1 MTRPRYSE
9 MLVERRRSLGLSV
22 KQAAQ
27 VLKLKEQVLVAFE
40 EGDFENMPEW
50 FNADDYD
57 YDAFA
62 EKVFEET
69 ALPHRPN

>member
-40 EGDFENMPEW
+40 EGDFENIPKSGYAQGMLSSY
-50 FNADDYD
+50 ARYLGLD
-57 YDAFA
+57 
-62 EKVFEET
+62 
-69 ALPHRPN
+69 LSLIHI